1 MGLQTKQN
9 VVVVGSGI
17 SGLSAA
23 YELQK
28 AGYDVTVLESA
39 HLAGGRMAEEMVGS
53 YMKETGAMGLNSYYT
68 EMFDLCRELGVMDEV
83 VELPR
88 FGTGT
93 ITDMNITF
101 DMSNN
106 PSKWDMLSSPA
117 LSWKSKLKLASM
129 LAPMHSARRKVDPCL
144 IHTAA
149 HLDDESMSSYLTRK
163 VGSDFL
169 ENVVSPLLNVALA
182 WNVDTT
188 SRAAF
193 LAKVAHIKESN
204 GYVFKEGIGYLT
216 KLLAG
221 MMDVRLST
229 RVTRIA
235 RSKTGTGRVVHFESV
250 EGSGSIEAD
259 LVVSAIPGD
268 MISGLVENQASW
280 EKTFFEQ
287 GVPYAQFAMM
297 IYVLKEQVKNP
308 DGLYFVRNSPTPL
321 NFYKTYNGDPDQEGR
336 PPYLWA
342 AFSPERLSH
351 YFAEDGSDFEE
362 LALQYVK
369 EYYPTIEEETVQVI
383 KQWDGYRMPEFPV
396 GQTRRIQDFLF
407 TQESG
412 PKNLYY
418 VGDYLAGAGT
428 GNALAIGRRTGR
440 IIIDHW
446 KLCH

>member
-1 MGLQTKQN
+1 MSLQHKQN
-9 VVVVGSGI
+9 VVVIGSGI
-17 SGLSAA
+17 AGLSAA

-28 AGYDVTVLESA
+28 ANYDVTILESA

-53 YMKETGAMGLNSYYT
+53 YLKETGAMGLNSYYL
-68 EMFDLCRELGVMDEV
+68 EMFDLCRELGVMDQV

-93 ITDMNITF
+93 ITDLDITF

-117 LSWKSKLKLASM
+117 LSWKSKIKLAN
-129 LAPMHSARRKVDPCL
+129 LLPPLWSARRNVDPCL

-169 ENVVSPLLNVALA
+169 ENVASPLLNVALA

-188 SRAAF
+188 SKAAF
-193 LAKVAHIKESN
+193 LAKVAHISESN
-204 GYVFKEGIGYLT
+204 GYVFKEGISYLT
-216 KLLAG
+216 RLLAG
-221 MMDVRLST
+221 MMDVRLNS
-229 RVTRIA
+229 RVTRIT
-235 RSKTGTGRVVHFESV
+235 RSTTGVSRIVHYDSP
-250 EGSGSIEAD
+250 EGPQVIEAD
-259 LVVSAIPGD
+259 LVVCAIPGD
-268 MISGLVENQASW
+268 KVTAVVENQASW
-280 EKTFFEQ
+280 ETSFFDQ
-287 GVPYAQFAMM
+287 GVPYAQYAMM
-297 IYVLKEQVKNP
+297 VYVLREQLENP
-308 DGLYFVRNSPTPL
+308 DGMYFVRNTPTPL
-321 NFYKTYNGDPDQEGR
+321 NFYKTYNGDPEQEGR

-369 EYYPTIEEETVQVI
+369 EYYPTIEEETVQTI

-396 GQTRRIQDFLF
+396 GQIRRVQDFLF

-418 VGDYLAGAGT
+418 VGDYLGGAGT

-440 IIIDHW
+440 IIVDHW
-446 KLCH
+446 RRCH